1 MELKK
6 DTTNYIEWKE
16 EGKLDMNCRAWKED
30 KIIATLNTGGTKVLK
45 KDLTIR
51 KLTPKECFRLMGVKD
66 EDFEKIKVNQSDSSL
81 YHLAGD
87 SIVVDILKA
96 LYKELIEND

>member
-30 KIIATLNTGGTKVLK
+30 KIIATLNTGGG
-45 KDLTIR
+45 R
-51 KLTPKECFRLMGVKD
+51 KC
-66 EDFEKIKVNQSDSSL
+66 
-81 YHLAGD
+81 
-87 SIVVDILKA
+87 
-96 LYKELIEND
+96 